1 MEKIFLQLLELMIVI
16 DFSQEKSIFISDLS
30 GQYYF
35 TFPDTCSKYTN
46 KNLDTIIYLK
56 GDIHMVMKDHN
67 PNRAHSC
74 DIINICFL

>member
-46 KNLDTIIYLK
+46 KNLDTIIYLYSHGNERPQPK
-56 GDIHMVMKDHN
+56 QC
-67 PNRAHSC
+67 S
-74 DIINICFL
+74 